1 MTLREL
7 WNLLT
12 EAYGHWGADRANRM
26 AAALSFSITLSSAP
40 LLVVG
45 IAVAGLVLEQESV
58 QQTLAAELA
67 GILGEGAAEFVQAV
81 LASAIQ
87 VVSRSGLVPPAVAL
101 VVTFLGASGWWG
113 RCGVLDDLWGVR
125 PATAGPG
132 GNIVGTVKERL
143 FDLAGALGVGLA
155 LLASLAVNT
164 LVAGAIRYVAQVL
177 PVSEFMVRLGN
188 LLVWTVVATFVFAAM
203 FCAIP
208 DVRIARRDA
217 LLGAAVTSIL
227 FNLGHFGISIYRLGT
242 SSVRCR
248 RVHRRDLR
256 GSTTPR
262 RCSSTAEADPTV
274 RRPIWTGHSPSPEAC
289 RALRSVTRASWTD
302 YRDPRGWELIQPPEV
317 SPVPGLP
324 PWTDRRGSR

>member
-81 LASAIQ
+81 LASTIQ

-101 VVTFLGASGWWG
+101 VVTFLGASGVVG
-113 RCGVLDDLWGVR
+113 ALRGVLDDLWGVR
-125 PATAGPG
+125 PRPRLGLVE
-132 GNIVGTVKERL
+132 NIVGTVKERL
-143 FDLAGALGVGLA
+143 FYLAVALGVGLA

-227 FNLGHFGISIYRLGT
+227 FNLGQFGISIYLAFSTVT
-242 SSVRCR
+242 SVYGAA
-248 RVHRRDLR
+248 
-256 GSTTPR
+256 GSIVVILLWIYY
-262 RCSSTAEADPTV
+262 SAQVFLYGAELTQLYAD
-274 RRPIWTGHSPSPEAC
+274 RYGQGIHPSPEAYAV
-289 RALRSVTRASWTD
+289 RYDRVSAGVPVDAES
-302 YRDPRGWELIQPPEV
+302 PETPARV
-317 SPVPGLP
+317 
-324 PWTDRRGSR
+324 